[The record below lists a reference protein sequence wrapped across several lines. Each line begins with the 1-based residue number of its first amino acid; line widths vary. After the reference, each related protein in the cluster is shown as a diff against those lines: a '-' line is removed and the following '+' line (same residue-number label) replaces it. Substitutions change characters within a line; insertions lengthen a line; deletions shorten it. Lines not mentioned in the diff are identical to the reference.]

1 MGLLSAAVTFTRY
14 KLSDPLPDDFWNWA
28 HERVQERLF
37 QDREGIDEY
46 VAGWTPFDRPFQS
59 DISLADMSFA
69 GFLVLGMRVDVRRVP
84 ATVLKK
90 YCALEEERVKQEKG
104 LKRLSKK
111 MLTEIRDNMRL
122 QLLSKAIPVPNLT
135 DFLWDIESGDVFLFA
150 RQDRLRMVFEDLFK
164 ATFDMLLTPV
174 APYSLAVSLLK
185 ADASRLK
192 ALEEVVSD
200 AWI

>member
-1 MGLLSAAVTFTRY
+1 MGLLSTAVTFTRY
-14 KLSDPLPDDFWNWA
+14 KLLAPIPDDFWNWA
-28 HERVQERLF
+28 HEKVVERSF
-37 QDREGIDEY
+37 QDREGLDEY

-59 DISLADMSFA
+59 NIHLTDMSFA

-84 ATVLKK
+84 STVLKK
-90 YCALEEERVKQEKG
+90 YCALEEERLKQEKG
-104 LKRLSKK
+104 LNRLSKK
-111 MLTEIRDNMRL
+111 MLTEIRNNMRL
-122 QLLSKAIPVPNLT
+122 QLLSRAIPVPSLT
-135 DFLWDIESGDVFLFA
+135 DFMWDIESGDVFLFA

-185 ADASRLK
+185 ADALKLK
-192 ALEEVVSD
+192 ALEEVASD